1 MYLAVSKLWQCWPA
15 AALFLFPTLP
25 IILSALQLGQV
36 DLRRAFPL
44 FIVVVNIS
52 GVVGVLQ
59 LVGCDVTPNYHPV
72 LIRASALLLPM
83 WVGEAR
89 GCVA

>member
-1 MYLAVSKLWQCWPA
+1 MDWE
-15 AALFLFPTLP
+15 
-25 IILSALQLGQV
+25 G
-36 DLRRAFPL
+36 DLRHLQELIYEAGLDDEL
-44 FIVVVNIS
+44 FS
-52 GVVGVLQ
+52 VLPER
-59 LVGCDVTPNYHPV
+59 LAEKFDARSCSLLWTDVTPNYHPV